1 MPKEIRVT
9 QHFNQYNPGEI
20 ATFPDAV
27 AQDIIDRRLGR
38 EVRRDRKGDII
49 DDPVTNAAEK
59 PVGGM
64 AEEGTRQLFAAL
76 RQSLPPERYQAIL
89 ALSGQAVL
97 AWQQARRPAS

>member
-59 PVGGM
+59 PAGDQAPAFTAVSEGSTVVDQPK
-64 AEEGTRQLFAAL
+64 AEEQPAA
-76 RQSLPPERYQAIL
+76 
-89 ALSGQAVL
+89 
-97 AWQQARRPAS
+97 